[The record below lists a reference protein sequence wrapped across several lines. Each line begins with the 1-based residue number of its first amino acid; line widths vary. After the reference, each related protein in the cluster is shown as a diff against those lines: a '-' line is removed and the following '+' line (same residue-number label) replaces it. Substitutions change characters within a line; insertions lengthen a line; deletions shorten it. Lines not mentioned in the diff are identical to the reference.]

1 MIPLDDVIM
10 NNSSAISPVHNTQ
23 ASTPESL
30 RHNCNH
36 GIMDKSPNLNGIVPL
51 TGVKGTA
58 FGLHYVGYYLT
69 AGIGLLLRPSVI
81 EIRCHSRQTRHGCI
95 IIFDDINHICAWWQL
110 LKIEGSNVAMIM
122 NAVSSVLFWKK
133 ITLIYIMR
141 IYYMRHNLN

>member
-1 MIPLDDVIM
+1 M

-36 GIMDKSPNLNGIVPL
+36 GNMDKSRNLNGIVPL

-95 IIFDDINHICAWWQL
+95 NWLYNFWWYKSYMCVVTPVKDWRVKCCYDYECSFNRFIL
-110 LKIEGSNVAMIM
+110 
-122 NAVSSVLFWKK
+122 KK